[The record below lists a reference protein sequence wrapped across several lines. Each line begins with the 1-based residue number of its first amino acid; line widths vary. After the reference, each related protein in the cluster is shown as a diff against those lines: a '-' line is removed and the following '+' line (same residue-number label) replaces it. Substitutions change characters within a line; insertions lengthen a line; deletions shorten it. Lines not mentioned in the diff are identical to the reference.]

1 MENKKIF
8 TLKEQLD
15 VLETSYSIGAVESVS
30 KEDKEELIASLKK
43 AIIKYAEIVNDKLK
57 TDEKGN
63 F

>member
-15 VLETSYSIGAVESVS
+15 VLEAAYSIGAVESVS

-57 TDEKGN
+57 TDEN
-63 F
+63 D

>member
-15 VLETSYSIGAVESVS
+15 VLEAAYSIGAVESVS
-30 KEDKEELIASLKK
+30 KEDKEELIESLKK

-57 TDEKGN
+57 TDEN
-63 F
+63 N